1 MTCSVIDKTSPSP
14 SGPLPAEM
22 DDVAAHTKCEDP
34 TTPSN
39 PGAPEDLRTKLKCG
53 AQIYDLGS
61 GYEVKKLIGQGAFGS
76 VVAGERDG
84 RPVAIKK
91 VCNAGGDKTAAK
103 RLLREIRF
111 LRHLRGHP
119 NVISVEDVVVRWH
132 KSTMDVYIVTE
143 LMEADLEQIIKSSQ
157 ALSNEHVRC
166 LIFQLM
172 NGIRHLHHAGV
183 VHRDLKPANC
193 VVDSQCRLKVCDL
206 GLSRHVTDAALVPE
220 GEDARFTDYVVTR
233 WYRAPELLMG
243 NKRYTTKVDM
253 WAVGCVLAE
262 LIGRRPLFC
271 GDDTSDMLVRIASKI
286 GKPSP
291 ATIASLSGEP
301 AARAFVSAIPPRQ
314 TLTLSEL
321 YPAAD
326 AGALELLGGLL
337 EWGVAERAGID
348 EAMAMRYVR
357 DLREEPKTLDTDHLE
372 LAVISHWALPSWKTL
387 DLICT
392 EGASWQTRG
401 AHSRVTPTGR
411 RKALGASGL
420 GLKHDGIMAVGQ
432 DVACSCGLHFASGAA
447 LLAHLQEEDTPP
459 STPPAKTPLW
469 SASAAAPHAAP
480 QWNASAAS
488 GDTTTSMEC

>member
-233 WYRAPELLMG
+233 WYRAPELLLG
-243 NKRYTTKVDM
+243 NKIYSDAIDV
-253 WAVGCVLAE
+253 WSVGCVMAELMGRKPLFQGKDYVEMLKLICATIGNPTRPECKHISDKAIKYLEDRTMFPAAKRINWATMFPKSSPQALNLLDSLLQFSPERRLTAEQALAHPYMTELHDVDDEPSSEGLFDFDFEKQKLSLAE
-262 LIGRRPLFC
+262 L
-271 GDDTSDMLVRIASKI
+271 
-286 GKPSP
+286 
-291 ATIASLSGEP
+291 
-301 AARAFVSAIPPRQ
+301 RQ
-314 TLTLSEL
+314 Q
-321 YPAAD
+321 
-326 AGALELLGGLL
+326 
-337 EWGVAERAGID
+337 VVD
-348 EAMAMRYVR
+348 ESN
-357 DLREEPKTLDTDHLE
+357 
-372 LAVISHWALPSWKTL
+372 I
-387 DLICT
+387 
-392 EGASWQTRG
+392 
-401 AHSRVTPTGR
+401 
-411 RKALGASGL
+411 
-420 GLKHDGIMAVGQ
+420 
-432 DVACSCGLHFASGAA
+432 FANANR
-447 LLAHLQEEDTPP
+447 
-459 STPPAKTPLW
+459 
-469 SASAAAPHAAP
+469 AAAVEAGFDPDEYNGAP
-480 QWNASAAS
+480 ARS
-488 GDTTTSMEC
+488 T